1 MLEINSSL
9 TKGIGTIIG
18 FLSLL
23 THYEKEVIFKT
34 DNDGFNLLSQLIRIY
49 DLKNIHPV
57 IQDSF
62 KNIDEISDVS
72 KIFSRYI
79 SPSTIN
85 LFGKIIPNS
94 ACQINRKKF
103 IGFAGYTNSNDVF
116 TEKEWLEGDR
126 GFPKN
131 RQYSIESWAEI
142 FKLTK
147 LAGYDVITFDSLDI
161 NIETKIQMLQENCE
175 AVIGYEG
182 GIGHICHTLNIPF
195 IMLPWRNGLF
205 SDPDGEFRKDRS
217 YMEQFLHLDKKTYFL
232 ESLNELLSWNADKLN
247 EVIDLLKVNRGN
259 NKVLQ
264 SPYIFMN
271 MNMIYIKLK
280 DNIIVIHTTL
290 SLLEKNII
298 KMIYSEKNKLVRTLG
313 GFNLP
318 KVYYVDDIENF

>member
-1 MLEINSSL
+1 MLEINASL
-9 TKGIGTIIG
+9 TRGIGTIIG

-34 DNDGFNLLSQLIRIY
+34 DNDGFKLLSQLIRIY
-49 DLKNIHPV
+49 DLKNIQPV

-62 KNIDEISDVS
+62 KNIHKISDVS

-79 SPSTIN
+79 SPSNIN
-85 LFGKIIPNS
+85 LFGKTIPNS
-94 ACQINRKKF
+94 AYQINRKKF
-103 IGFAGYTNSNDVF
+103 IGFSGYTNSNGAF
-116 TEKEWLEGDR
+116 TEKEWLEGYR
-126 GFPKN
+126 GFPRN

-147 LAGYDVITFDSLDI
+147 IAGYDIITFDSFDV

-195 IMLPWRNGLF
+195 IMLPWRNVPF
-205 SDPDGEFRKDRS
+205 SDPDGEFPKDRRH
-217 YMEQFLHLDKKTYFL
+217 MEHFLHLDKKTYFL

-247 EVIDLLKVNRGN
+247 EVIDLLKVNQGN

-264 SPYIFMN
+264 SLYIFMN
-271 MNMIYIKLK
+271 MNMTHVKIK
-280 DNIIVIHTTL
+280 DNIIITPTTL
-290 SLLEKNII
+290 SLLEKYII
-298 KMIYSEKNKLVRTLG
+298 KMIYSEKNELARTLG
-313 GFNLP
+313 GFDLP
-318 KVYYVDDIENF
+318 RVYYVDDIENF